1 MKLNLPVPS
10 KRASKPNADVSLSR
24 PSRSTKTIVR
34 RMTNEVKN
42 PYIDATTMLVKYESQ
57 SGNKMTETPLRQ
69 INTFLT

>member
-42 PYIDATTMLVKYESQ
+42 PYIDATIMLVK
-57 SGNKMTETPLRQ
+57 
-69 INTFLT
+69 